1 MLDIK
6 IKNSYGDYLW
16 FFDNL
21 APAAPAHHPRLLL
34 SFLSLDQ

>member
-21 APAAPAHHPRLLL
+21 APAPAHHPRLLL